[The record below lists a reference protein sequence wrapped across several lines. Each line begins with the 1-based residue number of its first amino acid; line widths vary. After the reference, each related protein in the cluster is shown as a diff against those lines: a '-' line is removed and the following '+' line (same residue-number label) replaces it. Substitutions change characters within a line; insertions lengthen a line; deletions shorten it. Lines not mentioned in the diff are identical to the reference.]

1 MSIGIALGESI
12 KTIRMARKLTQED
25 FSDVSSR
32 TYLSTLERGL
42 KSPTIN
48 KLGRIAE
55 TMGVHPLTIMLLAYA
70 NSEHIQVEDLTATV
84 MNELRSI
91 LPR

>member
-1 MSIGIALGESI
+1 MSVGIALGEAI
-12 KTIRMARKLTQED
+12 KIIRTARKLTQED

-48 KLGRIAE
+48 KMEQLAE
-55 TMGVHPLTIMLLAYA
+55 TMGVHPLTVLTLAYA
-70 NSEHIQVEDLTATV
+70 TAEQSPIEDLAAKV
-84 MNELRSI
+84 LGELQSI